1 MRRLR
6 PGPACGNVTRAN
18 GLTNG
23 NLAARR
29 GATRLRCMRQTFLT
43 LVGVLTLA
51 LLAATST
58 PARPGTASSPRKVV
72 PFVTV
77 SAGASTQHPGSN
89 RALLGRSLA
98 ATKAWSRWLSPGARK
113 ALRRLNFNR
122 YGVVVAFRLQKSTG
136 LKITRIARASHSL
149 GLWLAV
155 PKRPPPDPT
164 ALTVGAYHLVAIER
178 SHLRGVSRLVVRAV
192 SVE

>member
-1 MRRLR
+1 
-6 PGPACGNVTRAN
+6 
-18 GLTNG
+18 
-23 NLAARR
+23 
-29 GATRLRCMRQTFLT
+29 MRQTFLT

-77 SAGASTQHPGSN
+77 SAGASTRHPRRN
-89 RALLGRSLA
+89 RVFLGRSLA
-98 ATKAWSRWLSPGARK
+98 ATKGWWRWLSPGARK
-113 ALRRLNFNR
+113 ALRGLNFDR

-136 LKITRIARASHSL
+136 LKITRITRTSHRL

-155 PKRPPPDPT
+155 PKPPPPNPT
-164 ALTVGAYHLVAIER
+164 TVTVGAYHLVAIER
-178 SHLRGVSRLVVRAV
+178 SYLRGVSRLVVRAV
-192 SVE
+192 TVE